1 MAWILLEAFVAL
13 VIAIGI
19 VWWTTSGRRRDGK
32 DDQ

>member
-19 VWWTTSGRRRDGK
+19 VWWTTGARRRDGK